1 MPPAT
6 SPNAADAVEV
16 SASSPA
22 PPAAGPGK
30 EAHRL
35 FLIVVD
41 DSEELPAAIHYA
53 CMRARQTG
61 GRVALLY
68 VYQIDIDFH
77 HWKFVSE
84 LVEQEAQQDAENI
97 LKLHALRVVQET
109 GRRPET
115 YVRKGNR
122 REELFKL
129 VKEHPEISIL
139 VLSAAPGR
147 KPGPLIEAVTGKYA
161 GKIGIPVTVVP
172 ARQRQPASAP
182 QPDSAAPGH
191 AH

>member
-1 MPPAT
+1 MAT
-6 SPNAADAVEV
+6 A
-16 SASSPA
+16 SASSLA
-22 PPAAGPGK
+22 PTTGAVTEPGK

-41 DSEELPAAIHYA
+41 ESEELPAAIGYA
-53 CMRARQTG
+53 CTRARKTG

-68 VYQIDIDFH
+68 VYQVDSDFH
-77 HWKFVSE
+77 HWKFVSD
-84 LVEQEAQQDAENI
+84 LAEQEAMLEAENI

-115 YVRKGNR
+115 YIRKGDR
-122 REELFKL
+122 REALFRL
-129 VKEHPEISIL
+129 VEDHPEISIL

-147 KPGPLIEAVTGKYA
+147 KPGPLVEAVTGKFA

-172 ARQRQPASAP
+172 PLAKPSAGPAT
-182 QPDSAAPGH
+182 
-191 AH
+191 

>member
-1 MPPAT
+1 MNTVPSSSTPPP
-6 SPNAADAVEV
+6 SPLAVRGQEV
-16 SASSPA
+16 
-22 PPAAGPGK
+22 
-30 EAHRL
+30 HRL

-53 CMRARQTG
+53 CVRARQTG

-68 VYQIDIDFH
+68 VYQIDKDFH
-77 HWKFVSE
+77 HWNFVSE
-84 LVEQEAQQDAENI
+84 MVEDEARLEAENV
-97 LKLHALRVVQET
+97 LKLHSVRVVQET

-139 VLSAAPGR
+139 VLSAAAGK
-147 KPGPLIEAVTGKYA
+147 KPGPLVEAVTGKFA

-172 ARQRQPASAP
+172 GKNPKNRETGKQRAAS
-182 QPDSAAPGH
+182 
-191 AH
+191 

>member
-1 MPPAT
+1 MSIAPSTPTSGT
-6 SPNAADAVEV
+6 SPI
-16 SASSPA
+16 
-22 PPAAGPGK
+22 GPGQ

-41 DSEELPAAIHYA
+41 DSEELPAAVHYA
-53 CMRARQTG
+53 CLRARQTG

-68 VYQIDIDFH
+68 VYQIDIDYH
-77 HWKFVSE
+77 HWKTVTD
-84 LVEQEAQQDAENI
+84 LVEQEARQEADNV
-97 LKLHALRVVQET
+97 LKLHSLRVVRET

-139 VLSAAPGR
+139 VLSAAPGS
-147 KPGPLIEAVTGKYA
+147 KPGPLVEAVTGKYA

-172 ARQRQPASAP
+172 GHKPAMAATAAQPV
-182 QPDSAAPGH
+182 
-191 AH
+191 

>member
-1 MPPAT
+1 MT
-6 SPNAADAVEV
+6 NAAP
-16 SASSPA
+16 SSTPRSS
-22 PPAAGPGK
+22 GIGLGQ

-53 CMRARQTG
+53 CTRARQTG

-68 VYQIDIDFH
+68 VYQIDTDFH
-77 HWKFVSE
+77 HWKFVSG
-84 LVEQEAQQDAENI
+84 LIEQEAQQDAENI
-97 LKLHALRVVQET
+97 LKLHSLRVVQET

-139 VLSAAPGR
+139 VLSAAAGKR
-147 KPGPLIEAVTGKYA
+147 PGPLVEAVTGKYA

-172 ARQRQPASAP
+172 GVRPKAPTAESISA
-182 QPDSAAPGH
+182 QT
-191 AH
+191 

>member
-1 MPPAT
+1 M
-6 SPNAADAVEV
+6 SNAASSSTPLPPS
-16 SASSPA
+16 SA
-22 PPAAGPGK
+22 GQ

-53 CMRARQTG
+53 CTRARQTG

-68 VYQIDIDFH
+68 VYQIDTDFH
-77 HWKFVSE
+77 HWKFVSGM
-84 LVEQEAQQDAENI
+84 VEQEAQQDAENI
-97 LKLHALRVVQET
+97 LKLHSLRVVQET

-129 VKEHPEISIL
+129 VKDHPEISIL
-139 VLSAAPGR
+139 VLSAAAGKR
-147 KPGPLIEAVTGKYA
+147 PGPLVEAVTGKFA

-172 ARQRQPASAP
+172 GVRRKMPTLESVQTQSEAR
-182 QPDSAAPGH
+182 
-191 AH
+191 

>member
-1 MPPAT
+1 MTTAT
-6 SPNAADAVEV
+6 
-16 SASSPA
+16 PA
-22 PPAAGPGK
+22 PTPIPLPVTAAGLGTSGGQ

-68 VYQIDIDFH
+68 VYQIDTDFH
-77 HWKFVSE
+77 HWKFVSG

-97 LKLHALRVVQET
+97 LKLHTLRVVQET

-115 YVRKGNR
+115 FVRKGNR

-129 VKEHPEISIL
+129 VKEHLEISIL
-139 VLSAAPGR
+139 VLSAAAGR
-147 KPGPLIEAVTGKYA
+147 RPGPLVEAVTGKFA

-172 ARQRQPASAP
+172 GLRPKAPSPESAQAQP
-182 QPDSAAPGH
+182 
-191 AH
+191 

>member
-1 MPPAT
+1 MST
-6 SPNAADAVEV
+6 AA
-16 SASSPA
+16 PG
-22 PPAAGPGK
+22 PAATPLAPAGK
-30 EAHRL
+30 GLGLEAHRL

-41 DSEELPAAIHYA
+41 DSEELPAAILYA
-53 CMRARQTG
+53 CTRARQTG

-139 VLSAAPGR
+139 VLSAAAGR
-147 KPGPLIEAVTGKYA
+147 KPGPLVEAVTGKFA
-161 GKIGIPVTVVP
+161 GKIGIPVTVVSG
-172 ARQRQPASAP
+172 AKKKATADAP
-182 QPDSAAPGH
+182 LSPH
-191 AH
+191 

>member
-1 MPPAT
+1 M
-6 SPNAADAVEV
+6 SAAP
-16 SASSPA
+16 STLTPA
-22 PPAAGPGK
+22 PSAGRGH
-30 EAHRL
+30 EARRL

-53 CMRARQTG
+53 CVRARQTG

-68 VYQIDIDFH
+68 VYQIDQDFH
-77 HWKFVSE
+77 HWKFVSA
-84 LVEQEAQQDAENI
+84 LVEQEAQQEAENV
-97 LKLHALRVVQET
+97 LNLHTLRIVQET

-122 REELFKL
+122 RDELFKL

-139 VLSAAPGR
+139 VLSAAAGR
-147 KPGPLIEAVTGKYA
+147 KPGPLVEAVTGKFA

-172 ARQRQPASAP
+172 GKSPKQQEREAS
-182 QPDSAAPGH
+182 
-191 AH
+191 

>member
-1 MPPAT
+1 VNT
-6 SPNAADAVEV
+6 AA
-16 SASSPA
+16 
-22 PPAAGPGK
+22 PAAPGPGK

-53 CMRARQTG
+53 CARARQTG

-68 VYQIDIDFH
+68 VYQTDIDFH

-84 LVEQEAQQDAENI
+84 LVEEEAQQDAENI

-129 VKEHPEISIL
+129 IKEHPEISIL

-147 KPGPLIEAVTGKYA
+147 KPGPLVEAVTGKYA

-172 ARQRQPASAP
+172 AKPRAPIPSRAASASA
-182 QPDSAAPGH
+182 DSAVPGG

>member
-1 MPPAT
+1 MPG
-6 SPNAADAVEV
+6 
-16 SASSPA
+16 PA
-22 PPAAGPGK
+22 PTSTSGAGPGQ

-53 CMRARQTG
+53 CRRARQTG
-61 GRVALLY
+61 GRVGLLY
-68 VYQIDIDFH
+68 AYQIDTDFH
-77 HWKFVSE
+77 HWMFVNE
-84 LVEQEAQQDAENI
+84 MVEREARQYAEDI

-129 VKEHPEISIL
+129 VKEHPEISVL
-139 VLSAAPGR
+139 VLSAAPGK
-147 KPGPLIEAVTGKYA
+147 KPGPLVEAVTGKYA

-172 ARQRQPASAP
+172 GADQVV
-182 QPDSAAPGH
+182 DSGQL
-191 AH
+191 

>member
-1 MPPAT
+1 M
-6 SPNAADAVEV
+6 SDV
-16 SASSPA
+16 SASPESAPSPSIT
-22 PPAAGPGK
+22 GPGR

-53 CMRARQTG
+53 CMRERQTG

-68 VYQIDIDFH
+68 VYQIDTDFH
-77 HWKFVSE
+77 HWKFVSG

-97 LKLHALRVVQET
+97 LKLHTLRVVQET
-109 GRRPET
+109 GRQPET

-139 VLSAAPGR
+139 VLSAAAGRRPGQ
-147 KPGPLIEAVTGKYA
+147 LVEAVTGKYA

-172 ARQRQPASAP
+172 GQRPKTPTPESARA
-182 QPDSAAPGH
+182 
-191 AH
+191 

>member
-1 MPPAT
+1 MSA
-6 SPNAADAVEV
+6 
-16 SASSPA
+16 ASSSPQLA
-22 PPAAGPGK
+22 TTRGQ

-35 FLIVVD
+35 FLVVVD
-41 DSEELPAAIHYA
+41 DSDELPAAIYYA
-53 CMRARQTG
+53 CVRARQTG

-77 HWKFVSE
+77 HWKFVSA
-84 LVEQEAQQDAENI
+84 LVEQEAQQEAENV
-97 LKLHALRVVQET
+97 LKLHAVRVVQET
-109 GRRPET
+109 GRRPEM

-139 VLSAAPGR
+139 VLSAAVGK
-147 KPGPLIEAVTGKYA
+147 KPGPLVEAVTGKYA

-172 ARQRQPASAP
+172 GKSPRQPEREAS
-182 QPDSAAPGH
+182 
-191 AH
+191 

>member
-1 MPPAT
+1 MEN
-6 SPNAADAVEV
+6 SPENSTPLPVPSPSPGREV
-16 SASSPA
+16 
-22 PPAAGPGK
+22 
-30 EAHRL
+30 HRL

-53 CMRARQTG
+53 CERARQTG

-68 VYQIDIDFH
+68 VYQIDTDYH
-77 HWKFVSE
+77 HWMFVSKMA
-84 LVEQEAQQDAENI
+84 EQEAQQDAENI
-97 LKLHALRVVQET
+97 LKLHALRIVQET
-109 GRRPET
+109 GRRPES

-139 VLSAAPGR
+139 VLSAAPGK
-147 KPGPLIEAVTGKYA
+147 KPGPLVEAVTGKFA

-172 ARQRQPASAP
+172 GAIMTAAAKSSPA
-182 QPDSAAPGH
+182 H
-191 AH
+191 A

>member
-1 MPPAT
+1 MTPAPAT
-6 SPNAADAVEV
+6 SPPTPLAADTG
-16 SASSPA
+16 SANL
-22 PPAAGPGK
+22 GQ

-53 CMRARQTG
+53 CTRARQTG

-68 VYQIDIDFH
+68 VYQIDSDFH
-77 HWKFVSE
+77 HWKFVTG
-84 LVEQEAQQDAENI
+84 LVEQEAHQDAENV

-115 YVRKGNR
+115 FVRKGNR

-139 VLSAAPGR
+139 VLSAAAGK
-147 KPGPLIEAVTGKYA
+147 KPGPLVEAVTGKFA

-172 ARQRQPASAP
+172 GLRSKTPISEDARAQ
-182 QPDSAAPGH
+182 
-191 AH
+191 

>member
-1 MPPAT
+1 MTMASPGPTPPA
-6 SPNAADAVEV
+6 
-16 SASSPA
+16 
-22 PPAAGPGK
+22 PGTAK
-30 EAHRL
+30 GLGQEAHRL

-41 DSEELPAAIHYA
+41 DSEELPAAILYA
-53 CMRARQTG
+53 CTRARQTG

-84 LVEQEAQQDAENI
+84 LVEQEAQQDADNI

-129 VKEHPEISIL
+129 INEHPEISIL
-139 VLSAAPGR
+139 VLSAASGR
-147 KPGPLIEAVTGKYA
+147 KPGPLVEAVTGKYA

-172 ARQRQPASAP
+172 GVKPK
-182 QPDSAAPGH
+182 AAT
-191 AH
+191 AENT

>member
-1 MPPAT
+1 MSEDPAT
-6 SPNAADAVEV
+6 PETPTAD
-16 SASSPA
+16 
-22 PPAAGPGK
+22 PAAGPGR
-30 EAHRL
+30 ETHRL

-53 CMRARQTG
+53 CTRARQTG

-68 VYQIDIDFH
+68 VFHVDNEFH
-77 HWKFVSE
+77 HWKFVSA

-129 VKEHPEISIL
+129 VQEHPEISIL

-147 KPGPLIEAVTGKYA
+147 KPGPLVEAVTGKYA

-172 ARQRQPASAP
+172 AKTRTPAPSP
-182 QPDSAAPGH
+182 AA
-191 AH
+191 

>member
-1 MPPAT
+1 LNPNKTGAEMSVAPT
-6 SPNAADAVEV
+6 SAI
-16 SASSPA
+16 SSPPVN
-22 PPAAGPGK
+22 PPVLGRGQ

-41 DSEELPAAIHYA
+41 DSEELPAAVQYA
-53 CMRARQTG
+53 CVRARETG

-68 VYQIDIDFH
+68 VYQIDKDFH
-77 HWKFVSE
+77 HWNFVTDM
-84 LVEQEAQQDAENI
+84 VEDEARQDAENI
-97 LKLHALRVVQET
+97 LKLHSVRVVQET

-139 VLSAAPGR
+139 VLSAAVGK
-147 KPGPLIEAVTGKYA
+147 KPGPLVEAVTGKFA

-172 ARQRQPASAP
+172 GRNPKQ
-182 QPDSAAPGH
+182 
-191 AH
+191 

>member
-1 MPPAT
+1 MTAPAI
-6 SPNAADAVEV
+6 PEAP
-16 SASSPA
+16 SPA
-22 PPAAGPGK
+22 ASGPGK

-53 CMRARQTG
+53 CIRARQTG

-68 VYQIDIDFH
+68 VYQTNIDFH

-97 LKLHALRVVQET
+97 LKLHALSVVQET

-129 VKEHPEISIL
+129 IQEHPEISIL

-147 KPGPLIEAVTGKYA
+147 KPGPLVEAVTGKFA

-172 ARQRQPASAP
+172 AKLRSVVAP
-182 QPDSAAPGH
+182 QAGDSAANAG
-191 AH
+191 AQ

>member
-1 MPPAT
+1 MTTASPGPTPPA
-6 SPNAADAVEV
+6 SVE
-16 SASSPA
+16 
-22 PPAAGPGK
+22 GK
-30 EAHRL
+30 GLGREAHRL

-53 CMRARQTG
+53 CTRARQTG

-68 VYQIDIDFH
+68 VYQIDNDFH

-84 LVEQEAQQDAENI
+84 LVEGEAQQDAENV

-115 YVRKGNR
+115 FVRKGNR

-129 VKEHPEISIL
+129 IKEHPEISIL
-139 VLSAAPGR
+139 VLSAAAGR
-147 KPGPLIEAVTGKYA
+147 KPGPLVEAVTGKFA

-172 ARQRQPASAP
+172 GAKPKTP
-182 QPDSAAPGH
+182 LPETV

>member
-1 MPPAT
+1 
-6 SPNAADAVEV
+6 VVVVRLRVRV
-16 SASSPA
+16 SDGTPTPDSL
-22 PPAAGPGK
+22 PAAPVVGPGR

-53 CMRARQTG
+53 CARARETG

-68 VYQIDIDFH
+68 VFQTDNDFH
-77 HWKFVSE
+77 HWKFVSG
-84 LVEQEAQQDAENI
+84 LVEQEAQRDAENI
-97 LKLHALRVVQET
+97 LKLHALRVVKET

-129 VKEHPEISIL
+129 VQEHPEISIL
-139 VLSAAPGR
+139 VLSSAPGR
-147 KPGPLIEAVTGKYA
+147 KPGPLVEAVTGKYA

-172 ARQRQPASAP
+172 AKTRAPTASPTLAPAP
-182 QPDSAAPGH
+182 
-191 AH
+191 